1 MRLLDGVIDKIK
13 LEIVSD
19 NRIMGLR
26 MTVQVFMRIEI
37 AEINRLLQIHTFQ
50 NFNFCFQKIQS
61 MILRKINSAQ
71 ILISSLGFNYYPTNL
86 SNLSIKCRLRIG
98 NANREIE

>member
-26 MTVQVFMRIEI
+26 MIVQVFMRIEI
-37 AEINRLLQIHTFQ
+37 AEINRILLLFPKNPNHD
-50 NFNFCFQKIQS
+50 
-61 MILRKINSAQ
+61 
-71 ILISSLGFNYYPTNL
+71 TN
-86 SNLSIKCRLRIG
+86 
-98 NANREIE
+98 

>member
-1 MRLLDGVIDKIK
+1 MRRKGNWLGQEVFITILILNREICVRDETLDRVIDKIK

-37 AEINRLLQIHTFQ
+37 AEINRILLLFPKNPNHD
-50 NFNFCFQKIQS
+50 
-61 MILRKINSAQ
+61 
-71 ILISSLGFNYYPTNL
+71 TN
-86 SNLSIKCRLRIG
+86 
-98 NANREIE
+98 

>member
-1 MRLLDGVIDKIK
+1 MRRKGNWLGQEVFITILILNREICVRDETLDRVIDKIK

-37 AEINRLLQIHTFQ
+37 AEINRLLRNTH
-50 NFNFCFQKIQS
+50 
-61 MILRKINSAQ
+61 
-71 ILISSLGFNYYPTNL
+71 L
-86 SNLSIKCRLRIG
+86 SKL
-98 NANREIE
+98 

>member
-37 AEINRLLQIHTFQ
+37 AEINRLLRNTH
-50 NFNFCFQKIQS
+50 
-61 MILRKINSAQ
+61 
-71 ILISSLGFNYYPTNL
+71 L
-86 SNLSIKCRLRIG
+86 SKL
-98 NANREIE
+98 